1 MNTFRSIEE
10 LVTALSRERVLLKE
24 MFSKRKTLS
33 FRYDYAKALTDYKE
47 ERLSFLMDHGIIRR
61 NDNFLELEDIY
72 LRFFEE
78 VLEVNEEINVGS
90 IKASIDH
97 LNETIEYYLNES
109 KESAK
114 YGYLREVKQALTNI
128 ALNTKRNVIDLKRN
142 IDSTYKNEPNY
153 KNKKSKLAHLDE
165 KRKNI
170 AGLIKETERTIESSQ
185 PTFFAVAMDSSLQT
199 LVTDIRYSLNESS
212 HNLIE
217 IDRQIIEYLNLIEY
231 QNRLIKKLH
240 TIKYYHDQQTLETN
254 TDIVQVLASRNPL
267 WMENQPAYRLK
278 PSLEKLRNSDEGLVI
293 LKEVITRQRNLIKHK
308 GFVADAL
315 SIDELSPQCECI
327 DIPDIYE
334 IRNAF
339 LASGTHL
346 FKFVLQYDCGF
357 KMDYEERLSV
367 FCQIAANFFDELD
380 ITEEFQEDDNIKY
393 PLIYPR

>member
-1 MNTFRSIEE
+1 
-10 LVTALSRERVLLKE
+10 
-24 MFSKRKTLS
+24 
-33 FRYDYAKALTDYKE
+33 
-47 ERLSFLMDHGIIRR
+47 
-61 NDNFLELEDIY
+61 
-72 LRFFEE
+72 
-78 VLEVNEEINVGS
+78 
-90 IKASIDH
+90 
-97 LNETIEYYLNES
+97 
-109 KESAK
+109 
-114 YGYLREVKQALTNI
+114 
-128 ALNTKRNVIDLKRN
+128 
-142 IDSTYKNEPNY
+142 
-153 KNKKSKLAHLDE
+153 
-165 KRKNI
+165 
-170 AGLIKETERTIESSQ
+170 
-185 PTFFAVAMDSSLQT
+185 
-199 LVTDIRYSLNESS
+199 
-212 HNLIE
+212 
-217 IDRQIIEYLNLIEY
+217 
-231 QNRLIKKLH
+231 
-240 TIKYYHDQQTLETN
+240 
-254 TDIVQVLASRNPL
+254 
-267 WMENQPAYRLK
+267 MENQPAYRLK